1 VFSILLAGLGMGLFM
16 SISVGPTI
24 FAILRYSL
32 QSGWKAG
39 MSFVL
44 GVSISDILYV
54 ALANTASSQL
64 SQLLKHMTFIGYAG
78 AGLFIIMGI
87 TALFKKVKVNRH
99 AADDAN
105 VPGRQYTRI
114 VASGFLMNSLN
125 PGVIITWLS
134 AVAAIATFNNNERI
148 TFFSACLLLILG
160 FDLLKVLL
168 AQRIR
173 KHLTPRTI
181 LYLNRIS
188 ALCIVGMGI
197 FMFIKTYLGI
207 KIGGM

>member
-1 VFSILLAGLGMGLFM
+1 MLLAGLGMGLFM

-24 FAILRYSL
+24 FAIIRYSL

-39 MSFVL
+39 ISFVI

-54 ALANTASSQL
+54 SLANSASTHLAKLMQHL
-64 SQLLKHMTFIGYAG
+64 NAIGYAG
-78 AGLFIIMGI
+78 ALVFIIMGI
-87 TALFKKVKVNRH
+87 LGLVKKVKINRH
-99 AADDAN
+99 ANDDAK
-105 VPGRQYTRI
+105 VPGKQYSRI
-114 VASGFLMNSLN
+114 ALSGFLMNSLN

-134 AVAAIATFNNNERI
+134 AVAAIAAFNTGERF
-148 TFFSACLLLILG
+148 TFFTACLSLILG

-173 KHLTPRTI
+173 KQLKARTI

-188 ALCIVGMGI
+188 ALCIVGMGV
-197 FMFIKTYLGI
+197 FLLIKTYLGL
-207 KIGGM
+207 KIGGL

>member
-54 ALANTASSQL
+54 ALANSASSRL
-64 SQLLKHMTFIGYAG
+64 AMLLKHMTFIGYAG
-78 AGLFIIMGI
+78 ALVFIIMGLS
-87 TALFKKVKVNRH
+87 AYFKKVKVTRH
-99 AADDAN
+99 ANDDAK
-105 VPGRQYTRI
+105 VPGKQYPRI
-114 VASGFLMNSLN
+114 ALSGFLMNSLN

>member
-1 VFSILLAGLGMGLFM
+1 MGLFM

-24 FAILRYSL
+24 FAIIRYSL

-39 MSFVL
+39 ISFVV
-44 GVSISDILYV
+44 GVSMSDIIYV
-54 ALANTASSQL
+54 SLANSASNYL
-64 SQLLKHMTFIGYAG
+64 GQLLKHLNFIGYAG
-78 AGLFIIMGI
+78 ALVFVIMGI
-87 TALFKKVKVNRH
+87 FGLTKKVKIKRH
-99 AADDAN
+99 AHDDAN
-105 VPGRQYTRI
+105 VPGKQYPKI
-114 VASGFLMNSLN
+114 ALSGFLMNSLN

-134 AVAAIATFNNNERI
+134 AVAAIATFKTGERF
-148 TFFSACLLLILG
+148 TFFSACLTLILG

-173 KHLTPRTI
+173 KQLTARTI

-188 ALCIVGMGI
+188 ALCILGMGI

-207 KIGGM
+207 KIGGL

>member
-1 VFSILLAGLGMGLFM
+1 
-16 SISVGPTI
+16 
-24 FAILRYSL
+24 
-32 QSGWKAG
+32 
-39 MSFVL
+39 
-44 GVSISDILYV
+44 
-54 ALANTASSQL
+54 
-64 SQLLKHMTFIGYAG
+64 
-78 AGLFIIMGI
+78 MGI

-160 FDLLKVLL
+160 FDLLKVSL

-188 ALCIVGMGI
+188 ALCIVGMGL
-197 FMFIKTYLGI
+197 FLFIKTYLGI

>member
-1 VFSILLAGLGMGLFM
+1 MFSILLAGLGMGLFM

-24 FAILRYSL
+24 FAILRYSV

-39 MSFVL
+39 MAFVL
-44 GVSISDILYV
+44 GVSVSDILYV
-54 ALANTASSQL
+54 ALANSASARL
-64 SQLLKHMTFIGYAG
+64 AQLLTHMTFIGYAG
-78 AGLFIIMGI
+78 ALVFIGMGLSAF
-87 TALFKKVKVNRH
+87 LKKVKVNRH
-99 AADDAN
+99 AADDAK
-105 VPGRQYTRI
+105 VPGQQYTRI
-114 VASGFLMNSLN
+114 ALSGFLMNSLN

-134 AVAAIATFNNNERI
+134 AVAAIATFNTSERF
-148 TFFSACLLLILG
+148 TFFAACLLLILG

-188 ALCIVGMGI
+188 ALCIVGMGV
-197 FMFIKTYLGI
+197 FLLIKTYLGL